1 MNQIMNRSDLDQMII
16 ETIELGNQ
24 LIFKQFK
31 EIDFS
36 NYKTMVSKISDLGI
50 RTLRDK
56 IQLKTCQII
65 GTMQV
70 DSFRLNLIQQI
81 FFSDGKG
88 TYGKVN
94 AKNTD
99 KMIKKRYVLNIN
111 RYLPILKTNQ

>member
-1 MNQIMNRSDLDQMII
+1 MVTGDLNIMINK
-16 ETIELGNQ
+16 TIELGDR
-24 LIFKQFK
+24 LIFKQFV
-31 EIDFS
+31 ENDFS
-36 NYKTMVSKISDLGI
+36 DFKDKVAEISRLGI
-50 RTLRDK
+50 QTLRDK
-56 IQLKTCQII
+56 VQLKTCQII

-99 KMIKKRYVLNIN
+99 EQIKKRYVLNIN
-111 RYLPILKTNQ
+111 RYLPILRTDG